1 MRVITDPTIQG
12 MSGRF
17 PKSRLVMNW
26 REGKVITHARPYVRP
41 NNPTGQADFA
51 EKVLAV
57 ISTYKAALEPFVVD
71 LKTYV
76 DEYNQQIVDDHE
88 LPVSKYSIF
97 VKACFLAGKAL
108 DPEFDMKI
116 LTVDNFASGLLD
128 GAAGDVY
135 HLMAAASLPGL
146 GFDPAD
152 LAEVIKVIV

>member
-26 REGKVITHARPYVRP
+26 REGKVITHARPYIRP
-41 NNPTGQADFA
+41 NNPTGQATFA

-57 ISTYKAALEPFVVD
+57 ISTYKNALEGFVTD

-76 DEYNQQIVDDHE
+76 DAYNEQIVDDNE

-97 VKACFLAGKAL
+97 IKSCFLAGKAL
-108 DPEFDMKI
+108 DPEFDMST

-135 HLMAAASLPGL
+135 HLMEAAGMPGL
-146 GFDPAD
+146 GFAPED
-152 LAEVIKVIV
+152 LAEVIKEIE